1 MIFLAVA
8 VYWLNL
14 PVDADNIF
22 DCAYV
27 RPRNTPCG
35 METHEN
41 AFREEIGEKRG
52 SGIGYESALRRP
64 AGNK

>member
-1 MIFLAVA
+1 M
-8 VYWLNL
+8 
-14 PVDADNIF
+14 DADNIF

-35 METHEN
+35 VETHEN